1 MAKLPYSWSKVSA
14 GDIVSFVYKN
24 RDGRNLRRT
33 ILVIDPKLL
42 NRAKNKSSQYLV
54 HGIQLE
60 VSNVPTNMEMK
71 KILETAGTPE
81 VVDEDKKIYRVIL
94 DGNSK
99 QIYRRLKSLIKKHET
114 PKSGL
119 WLQATSKRS
128 EVLKIYVNS
137 MTNKKIKLSYLSKYD
152 KKNTSNGEKNGVNK
166 SKLKESFFRATCIS
180 FESFFAFFN
189 ILSQK
194 LSVIGASLKVCAQ
207 I

>member
-42 NRAKNKSSQYLV
+42 NKAKNKSSQYLV

-94 DGNSK
+94 DGTSK
-99 QIYRRLKSLIKKHET
+99 QIYRRLKALIKKH
-114 PKSGL
+114 G
-119 WLQATSKRS
+119 
-128 EVLKIYVNS
+128 IYRTYN
-137 MTNKKIKLSYLSKYD
+137 YD
-152 KKNTSNGEKNGVNK
+152 KARK
-166 SKLKESFFRATCIS
+166 SMVMLEDLRLPNQFLKELLD
-180 FESFFAFFN
+180 EN
-189 ILSQK
+189 
-194 LSVIGASLKVCAQ
+194 
-207 I
+207 

>member
-42 NRAKNKSSQYLV
+42 NRAKKKSSQYLV

-99 QIYRRLKSLIKKHET
+99 QIYRRLKVLIKKH
-114 PKSGL
+114 G
-119 WLQATSKRS
+119 
-128 EVLKIYVNS
+128 IYRTYN
-137 MTNKKIKLSYLSKYD
+137 YD
-152 KKNTSNGEKNGVNK
+152 KARK
-166 SKLKESFFRATCIS
+166 SMVMLEDLRLPNQFLKELLD
-180 FESFFAFFN
+180 EN
-189 ILSQK
+189 
-194 LSVIGASLKVCAQ
+194 
-207 I
+207 

>member
-33 ILVIDPKLL
+33 ILVIDPKLP

-99 QIYRRLKSLIKKHET
+99 QIYRRLKTLIKKH
-114 PKSGL
+114 G
-119 WLQATSKRS
+119 
-128 EVLKIYVNS
+128 IYRTYN
-137 MTNKKIKLSYLSKYD
+137 YD
-152 KKNTSNGEKNGVNK
+152 KARK
-166 SKLKESFFRATCIS
+166 SMVMLEDLRLPNQFLKELLD
-180 FESFFAFFN
+180 EN
-189 ILSQK
+189 
-194 LSVIGASLKVCAQ
+194 
-207 I
+207 

>member
-42 NRAKNKSSQYLV
+42 NRAKKKSSQYLV

-99 QIYRRLKSLIKKHET
+99 QIYRRLKVLIKKH
-114 PKSGL
+114 G
-119 WLQATSKRS
+119 
-128 EVLKIYVNS
+128 IYRTYN
-137 MTNKKIKLSYLSKYD
+137 YD
-152 KKNTSNGEKNGVNK
+152 KARK
-166 SKLKESFFRATCIS
+166 SMIMLEDLRLPNQFLKELLD
-180 FESFFAFFN
+180 EN
-189 ILSQK
+189 
-194 LSVIGASLKVCAQ
+194 
-207 I
+207 

>member
-42 NRAKNKSSQYLV
+42 NRAKKKSSQYLV

-99 QIYRRLKSLIKKHET
+99 QIYRRLKTLIKKH
-114 PKSGL
+114 G
-119 WLQATSKRS
+119 
-128 EVLKIYVNS
+128 IYRTYN
-137 MTNKKIKLSYLSKYD
+137 YD
-152 KKNTSNGEKNGVNK
+152 KARK
-166 SKLKESFFRATCIS
+166 SMVMLEDLRLPNQFLKELLD
-180 FESFFAFFN
+180 EN
-189 ILSQK
+189 
-194 LSVIGASLKVCAQ
+194 
-207 I
+207 

>member
-1 MAKLPYSWSKVSA
+1 MAKLPYSWSKVGA

-99 QIYRRLKSLIKKHET
+99 QIYRRLKSLIKKH
-114 PKSGL
+114 G
-119 WLQATSKRS
+119 
-128 EVLKIYVNS
+128 IYRTYN
-137 MTNKKIKLSYLSKYD
+137 YD
-152 KKNTSNGEKNGVNK
+152 KARK
-166 SKLKESFFRATCIS
+166 SMVMLEDLRLPNQFLKELLD
-180 FESFFAFFN
+180 EN
-189 ILSQK
+189 
-194 LSVIGASLKVCAQ
+194 
-207 I
+207 

>member
-42 NRAKNKSSQYLV
+42 NIAKNKSSQYLV

-99 QIYRRLKSLIKKHET
+99 Q
-114 PKSGL
+114 
-119 WLQATSKRS
+119 
-128 EVLKIYVNS
+128 
-137 MTNKKIKLSYLSKYD
+137 KL
-152 KKNTSNGEKNGVNK
+152 
-166 SKLKESFFRATCIS
+166 
-180 FESFFAFFN
+180 
-189 ILSQK
+189 
-194 LSVIGASLKVCAQ
+194 
-207 I
+207 

>member
-42 NRAKNKSSQYLV
+42 NRAKKKSSQYLV

-99 QIYRRLKSLIKKHET
+99 QIYRRLKSLIKKH
-114 PKSGL
+114 G
-119 WLQATSKRS
+119 
-128 EVLKIYVNS
+128 IYRTYN
-137 MTNKKIKLSYLSKYD
+137 YD
-152 KKNTSNGEKNGVNK
+152 KARK
-166 SKLKESFFRATCIS
+166 SMIMLEDLRLPNQFLKELLD
-180 FESFFAFFN
+180 EN
-189 ILSQK
+189 
-194 LSVIGASLKVCAQ
+194 
-207 I
+207 

>member
-99 QIYRRLKSLIKKHET
+99 QIYRRLKSLIKKH
-114 PKSGL
+114 G
-119 WLQATSKRS
+119 
-128 EVLKIYVNS
+128 IYRTYN
-137 MTNKKIKLSYLSKYD
+137 YD
-152 KKNTSNGEKNGVNK
+152 KARK
-166 SKLKESFFRATCIS
+166 SMIMLEDLRLPNQFLKELLD
-180 FESFFAFFN
+180 EN
-189 ILSQK
+189 
-194 LSVIGASLKVCAQ
+194 
-207 I
+207 

>member
-94 DGNSK
+94 DGTSK
-99 QIYRRLKSLIKKHET
+99 QIYRRLKTLIKKH
-114 PKSGL
+114 G
-119 WLQATSKRS
+119 
-128 EVLKIYVNS
+128 IYRTYN
-137 MTNKKIKLSYLSKYD
+137 YD
-152 KKNTSNGEKNGVNK
+152 KARK
-166 SKLKESFFRATCIS
+166 SMVMLEDLRLPNQFLKELLD
-180 FESFFAFFN
+180 EN
-189 ILSQK
+189 
-194 LSVIGASLKVCAQ
+194 
-207 I
+207 

>member
-94 DGNSK
+94 DGTSK
-99 QIYRRLKSLIKKHET
+99 QIYRRLKSLIKKH
-114 PKSGL
+114 G
-119 WLQATSKRS
+119 
-128 EVLKIYVNS
+128 IYRTYN
-137 MTNKKIKLSYLSKYD
+137 YD
-152 KKNTSNGEKNGVNK
+152 KARK
-166 SKLKESFFRATCIS
+166 SMIMLEDLRLPNQFLKELLD
-180 FESFFAFFN
+180 EN
-189 ILSQK
+189 
-194 LSVIGASLKVCAQ
+194 
-207 I
+207 

>member
-99 QIYRRLKSLIKKHET
+99 QIYRRLKTLIKKH
-114 PKSGL
+114 G
-119 WLQATSKRS
+119 
-128 EVLKIYVNS
+128 IYRTYN
-137 MTNKKIKLSYLSKYD
+137 YD
-152 KKNTSNGEKNGVNK
+152 KARK
-166 SKLKESFFRATCIS
+166 SMVMLEDLRLPNQFLKELLD
-180 FESFFAFFN
+180 EN
-189 ILSQK
+189 
-194 LSVIGASLKVCAQ
+194 
-207 I
+207 

>member
-1 MAKLPYSWSKVSA
+1 MAKLPYNWSKVSD

-94 DGNSK
+94 DGTSK
-99 QIYRRLKSLIKKHET
+99 QIYRRLKTLIKKH
-114 PKSGL
+114 G
-119 WLQATSKRS
+119 
-128 EVLKIYVNS
+128 IYRTYN
-137 MTNKKIKLSYLSKYD
+137 YD
-152 KKNTSNGEKNGVNK
+152 KARK
-166 SKLKESFFRATCIS
+166 SMVMLEDLRLPNQFLKELLD
-180 FESFFAFFN
+180 EN
-189 ILSQK
+189 
-194 LSVIGASLKVCAQ
+194 
-207 I
+207 

>member
-54 HGIQLE
+54 HVIQLE

-99 QIYRRLKSLIKKHET
+99 QIYRRLKSLIKKH
-114 PKSGL
+114 G
-119 WLQATSKRS
+119 
-128 EVLKIYVNS
+128 IYRTYN
-137 MTNKKIKLSYLSKYD
+137 YD
-152 KKNTSNGEKNGVNK
+152 KARK
-166 SKLKESFFRATCIS
+166 SMVMLEDLRLPNQFLKELLD
-180 FESFFAFFN
+180 EN
-189 ILSQK
+189 
-194 LSVIGASLKVCAQ
+194 
-207 I
+207 

>member
-1 MAKLPYSWSKVSA
+1 MAKLPYNWSKVSA

-94 DGNSK
+94 DGTSK
-99 QIYRRLKSLIKKHET
+99 QIYRRLKTLIKKH
-114 PKSGL
+114 G
-119 WLQATSKRS
+119 
-128 EVLKIYVNS
+128 IYRTYN
-137 MTNKKIKLSYLSKYD
+137 YD
-152 KKNTSNGEKNGVNK
+152 KARK
-166 SKLKESFFRATCIS
+166 SMVMLEDLRLPNQFLKELLD
-180 FESFFAFFN
+180 EN
-189 ILSQK
+189 
-194 LSVIGASLKVCAQ
+194 
-207 I
+207 

>member
-99 QIYRRLKSLIKKHET
+99 HFYRRLKSLIKKH
-114 PKSGL
+114 G
-119 WLQATSKRS
+119 
-128 EVLKIYVNS
+128 IYRTYN
-137 MTNKKIKLSYLSKYD
+137 YD
-152 KKNTSNGEKNGVNK
+152 KARK
-166 SKLKESFFRATCIS
+166 SMIMLEDLRLPNQFLKELLD
-180 FESFFAFFN
+180 EN
-189 ILSQK
+189 
-194 LSVIGASLKVCAQ
+194 
-207 I
+207 

>member
-1 MAKLPYSWSKVSA
+1 MAKLPYSWNKVSA

-42 NRAKNKSSQYLV
+42 NRAKKKSSQYLV

-99 QIYRRLKSLIKKHET
+99 QIYRRLKSLIKKH
-114 PKSGL
+114 G
-119 WLQATSKRS
+119 
-128 EVLKIYVNS
+128 IYRTYN
-137 MTNKKIKLSYLSKYD
+137 YD
-152 KKNTSNGEKNGVNK
+152 KARK
-166 SKLKESFFRATCIS
+166 SMVMLEDLRLPNQFLKELLD
-180 FESFFAFFN
+180 EN
-189 ILSQK
+189 
-194 LSVIGASLKVCAQ
+194 
-207 I
+207 

>member
-42 NRAKNKSSQYLV
+42 NRAKKKSSQYLV

-99 QIYRRLKSLIKKHET
+99 QIYRRLKVLIKKH
-114 PKSGL
+114 G
-119 WLQATSKRS
+119 
-128 EVLKIYVNS
+128 IYRTYN
-137 MTNKKIKLSYLSKYD
+137 YD
-152 KKNTSNGEKNGVNK
+152 KARK
-166 SKLKESFFRATCIS
+166 SMVMLEDLRLPNQFLKELVD
-180 FESFFAFFN
+180 EN
-189 ILSQK
+189 
-194 LSVIGASLKVCAQ
+194 
-207 I
+207 

>member
-99 QIYRRLKSLIKKHET
+99 QIYRRLKSLIKKH
-114 PKSGL
+114 G
-119 WLQATSKRS
+119 
-128 EVLKIYVNS
+128 IYRTYN
-137 MTNKKIKLSYLSKYD
+137 YD
-152 KKNTSNGEKNGVNK
+152 KARK
-166 SKLKESFFRATCIS
+166 SMVMLEDLRLPNQFLKELLD
-180 FESFFAFFN
+180 EN
-189 ILSQK
+189 
-194 LSVIGASLKVCAQ
+194 
-207 I
+207 